1 MRIIGLI
8 LFVAAALAVPAA
20 LLGHHSVPVNFD
32 QSREITVAGI
42 LTEVKWLN
50 PHSRFRLD
58 VTQDDGTTME
68 WLVEMGAINTMKRS
82 GFATELFVVGDSVS
96 VTGPP
101 GRRERVVLLSRAFV
115 HDGGELR
122 CVGSSCESAGGA
134 D

>member
-1 MRIIGLI
+1 MRIMNRI
-8 LFVAAALAVPAA
+8 LLVAVALMTTDVLA
-20 LLGHHSVPVNFD
+20 HHSVPVNFD
-32 QSREITVAGI
+32 QSREITIEGI

-50 PHSRFRLD
+50 PHSRFRVD
-58 VTQDDGTTME
+58 VTQEDGTTLE
-68 WLVEMGAINTMKRS
+68 WLVEMGAINTMRRS

-115 HDGGELR
+115 HDGSELR

>member
-8 LFVAAALAVPAA
+8 LLVAAALTVPAA

-42 LTEVKWLN
+42 LTEV
-50 PHSRFRLD
+50 
-58 VTQDDGTTME
+58 
-68 WLVEMGAINTMKRS
+68 
-82 GFATELFVVGDSVS
+82 
-96 VTGPP
+96 TGPP

-122 CVGSSCESAGGA
+122 CVGSNCESAGGA